1 MSPGGALFYG
11 VSLMGRIRTIK
22 PEFWDDDKVG
32 SLSVYARLTFIA
44 TWNLADDEGLLR
56 WNAAYIKAQV
66 FPYDDEIDKG
76 KVDRILEELEN
87 AGLVFKYRDA
97 RSQYYGWILNFR
109 KHQRIDKPQSAK
121 HPLPSI
127 QSPAVKQAYAIRDG
141 WICQICRQEIIPK
154 KDEQTTWLSLDHIKP
169 RSAGGQDYP
178 SNLRISHFGCNASKK
193 DRDDSVAFLE
203 HSDNE
208 AGMFD
213 PERNGREDEGNGKG
227 REEEGEGANAPVAD
241 ATPDCPHSEIVGLY
255 HSLCPSLPRVRDW
268 TDGRRKA
275 LRTLWRDK
283 PERQRIE
290 FWHEFFAVVGRSPFL
305 VGANDRNWT
314 ADIDWLLK
322 PANFQKVLEGKYEAR
337 PQERFSKTTQS
348 NLKAVEGFLS
358 AINGR

>member
-1 MSPGGALFYG
+1 MA
-11 VSLMGRIRTIK
+11 RIRTIK
-22 PEFWDDDKVG
+22 PSFWKHEDLSELSEATHLLAAALLNYADDDGYFNANPALVKAECSPLREPSTSIRQ
-32 SLSVYARLTFIA
+32 SLDELSSIGYLRLGDLNGKRYGRIVNF
-44 TWNLADDEGLLR
+44 
-56 WNAAYIKAQV
+56 KAHQR
-66 FPYDDEIDKG
+66 
-76 KVDRILEELEN
+76 VDRPQPSSIKDLPILWDE
-87 AGLVFKYRDA
+87 
-97 RSQYYGWILNFR
+97 S
-109 KHQRIDKPQSAK
+109 
-121 HPLPSI
+121 PS
-127 QSPAVKQAYAIRDG
+127 
-141 WICQICRQEIIPK
+141 
-154 KDEQTTWLSLDHIKP
+154 P
-169 RSAGGQDYP
+169 RRTFVES
-178 SNLRISHFGCNASKK
+178 ST
-193 DRDDSVAFLE
+193 SVRC
-203 HSDNE
+203 
-208 AGMFD
+208 G
-213 PERNGREDEGNGKG
+213 NGREEEGNGKG